1 MNDIKM
7 FLKYVIPLMVAYT
20 LSGAYWIIDGF
31 FVGNSVEDLGLSAI
45 NIAWPIVSVIHAL
58 GIGIGMGGAIH
69 YTINKTEGNLDKA
82 NNFMSGT
89 LWMLIISGII
99 ATVFT
104 LKFSDRILTLLGA
117 RDTLL
122 SLSKDY
128 ISVIALGAIVQVFSL
143 RLDPFIRNYGS
154 TFYSMFSTVI
164 EVITNII
171 LDYLLVWVL
180 DGGLRG
186 AALATVAGNGVK
198 LLFLI
203 GYLARKKFRLRLP
216 LRSIREVVMPVL
228 KIGISPLALQ

>member
-20 LSGAYWIIDGF
+20 LSGAYWIIAGF
-31 FVGNSVEDLGLSAI
+31 FVGNSIEDLGLSAI

-143 RLDPFIRNYGS
+143 RLDPFIRKYGR
-154 TFYSMFSTVI
+154 TF
-164 EVITNII
+164 
-171 LDYLLVWVL
+171 
-180 DGGLRG
+180 
-186 AALATVAGNGVK
+186 
-198 LLFLI
+198 
-203 GYLARKKFRLRLP
+203 
-216 LRSIREVVMPVL
+216 
-228 KIGISPLALQ
+228 

>member
-1 MNDIKM
+1 
-7 FLKYVIPLMVAYT
+7 
-20 LSGAYWIIDGF
+20 
-31 FVGNSVEDLGLSAI
+31 
-45 NIAWPIVSVIHAL
+45 
-58 GIGIGMGGAIH
+58 
-69 YTINKTEGNLDKA
+69 
-82 NNFMSGT
+82 MSGT